1 MRVVIIIIMVGSH
14 HGKDSILFFTILYR
28 SINMYILN
36 YTILLCY
43 SGEVDNASCENGF
56 VCSDVDVC
64 VCVCV
69 CVRACVR
76 ACMHVSWW
84 YPHTY

>member
-1 MRVVIIIIMVGSH
+1 MRAVIITVGSH

-43 SGEVDNASCENGF
+43 SGEVVDNVSCESGL
-56 VCSDVDVC
+56 C
-64 VCVCV
+64 VCVFWRT
-69 CVRACVR
+69 CVRMCK
-76 ACMHVSWW
+76 
-84 YPHTY
+84 